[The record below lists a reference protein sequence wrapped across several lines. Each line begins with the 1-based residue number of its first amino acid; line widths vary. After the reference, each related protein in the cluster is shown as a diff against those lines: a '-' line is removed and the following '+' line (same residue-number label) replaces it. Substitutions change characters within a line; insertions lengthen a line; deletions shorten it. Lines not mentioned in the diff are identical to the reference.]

1 MTSEFRLQDHPV
13 IFLKPHIT
21 HPYAWVGHIPF
32 MYVLADLLRPRTFV
46 ELGTDSGNS
55 YLAFCQAVKALGLQS
70 QTHCYAV
77 DCWKG
82 DEHARFYGDHVY
94 RTLSAYH
101 QPRYGDFSKLVKAYF
116 DEALEQFADGSIDLL
131 HIDGLHTYEAVKHDF
146 DTWLPK
152 LSSSAVVIFHDCAV
166 HDRDFGVHTFMEE
179 LRSHYEVFEF
189 NHSNGL
195 GVVPVGQDVPEA
207 FKAFM
212 REALSRPD
220 ATRAIFESA
229 AAALLDPETGTPS
242 GGADAVEHSIECLV
256 YYRNDGEIFE
266 EARSLSIV
274 HPGGTEAT
282 FEFEFPA
289 GQRPHHVRV
298 DPANLPGTYRIMK
311 VGLKAGDA
319 TMNLFAE
326 PGAPRFV
333 INGDVLPSAMREGIR
348 FVSLHNDPY
357 VEIDLRGVWE
367 QLGNEEAAG
376 TVVLGLAYEDVVTS
390 PALQAVA
397 VRAAQAIQQLKDQLQ
412 RQRQEEPLVQLS
424 SIVRAQHA
432 ALEQQLLGMAQSQAD
447 LEQRLATLVERTTE
461 QAASVT
467 DDAAQT

>member
-1 MTSEFRLQDHPV
+1 VTSEFRLQDHPV

-32 MYVLADLLRPRTFV
+32 MYVLADLLRPRSFV

-55 YLAFCQAVKALGLQS
+55 FLAFCQAVKALGLQS

-94 RTLSAYH
+94 RTLSAYQ
-101 QPRYGDFSKLVKAYF
+101 QPRYGDFSTLVKAYF
-116 DEALEQFADGSIDLL
+116 DEALEQFEDGSVDLL

-146 DTWLPK
+146 ETWLPK
-152 LSSSAVVIFHDCAV
+152 LSSSAVVIFHDSV
-166 HDRDFGVHTFMEE
+166 VQDRNFGVHILMDE
-179 LRSHYEVFEF
+179 LRASYDVFEF

-195 GVVPVGQDVPEA
+195 AVVSVGIDVPAA

-212 REALSRPD
+212 KEAFERPN
-220 ATRAIFESA
+220 ATRGFFEA
-229 AAALLDPETGTPS
+229 AASALLDPDTGMPA
-242 GGADAVEHSIECLV
+242 GGADAVEHSIECLL

-266 EARSLSIV
+266 ESRSLSII
-274 HPGGTEAT
+274 HAGGSDAM
-282 FEFEFPA
+282 FEFALPL

-298 DPANLPGTYRIMK
+298 DPANLPGTYRVMK
-311 VGLKAGDA
+311 VALRAGGE
-319 TMNLFAE
+319 TMSLFAE

-333 INGDVLPSAMREGIR
+333 VNGDVLPSAMQEGIR
-348 FVSLHNDPY
+348 FVTLHNDPY

-367 QLGNEEAAG
+367 QLGNEECEG
-376 TVVLGLAYEDVVTS
+376 TVILGVAYEDVVTS

-397 VRAAQAIQQLKDQLQ
+397 VRAAQAIQHLKDKLQ
-412 RQRQEEPLVQLS
+412 RKSQEKPLALM
-424 SIVRAQHA
+424 RAQQA
-432 ALEQQLLGMAQSQAD
+432 AVEQQLLEVAQAQVH
-447 LEQRLATLVERTTE
+447 LEQRLAALAEPSVDITQRSSDG
-461 QAASVT
+461 AAGN
-467 DDAAQT
+467 

>member
-21 HPYAWVGHIPF
+21 YPYAWVGHIPF
-32 MYVLADLLRPRTFV
+32 MYVMADLLRPRSFV

-55 YLAFCQAVKALGLQS
+55 FLAFCQAVKALGLQS
-70 QTHCYAV
+70 QTRCFAV

-101 QPRYGDFSKLVKAYF
+101 QPRYGDFSTLVKAYF
-116 DEALEQFADGSIDLL
+116 DEALEQFADGSVDLL

-146 DTWLPK
+146 ETWFPK
-152 LSSSAVVIFHDCAV
+152 LSSSAVVIFHDSAV
-166 HDRDFGVHTFMEE
+166 HDRNFGVHTFMEE
-179 LRSHYEVFEF
+179 LRATYEVFEF

-195 GVVPVGQDVPEA
+195 GVVPVGDEVPDA

-212 REALSRPD
+212 REALSRPE
-220 ATRAIFESA
+220 ATRKIFESA
-229 AAALLDPETGTPS
+229 AAALLDPETGTPA
-242 GGADAVEHSIECLV
+242 GGADAVEHSIECLM

-266 EARSLSIV
+266 ETRSLSII
-274 HPGGTEAT
+274 HAGGTDAT
-282 FEFEFPA
+282 FEFEFPL
-289 GQRPHHVRV
+289 GQRPQHVRV
-298 DPANLPGTYRIMK
+298 DPANLPGTYRIVK
-311 VGLKAGDA
+311 VGLRAGEA

-333 INGDVLPSAMREGIR
+333 VNGDVLPSAMQEGIR
-348 FVSLHNDPY
+348 FVTLHDDPY

-367 QLGNEEAAG
+367 QLGNEAHGG

-397 VRAAQAIQQLKDQLQ
+397 VRAAQAVQQLKDQLQ
-412 RQRQEEPLVQLS
+412 RQHQEEPLVRLS
-424 SIVRAQHA
+424 AMVRDQHA
-432 ALEQQLLGMAQSQAD
+432 ALAQQLAAVAQAQAS
-447 LEQRLATLVERTTE
+447 LEQRLIAATEKP
-461 QAASVT
+461 ADA
-467 DDAAQT
+467 DAADENGPAAI

>member
-32 MYVLADLLRPRTFV
+32 MYVLADLLRPRSFV

-55 YLAFCQAVKALGLQS
+55 FLAFCQAVKALGLQS

-82 DEHARFYGDHVY
+82 DEHARFYGDQVY
-94 RTLSAYH
+94 QTLSSY
-101 QPRYGDFSKLVKAYF
+101 QKPRYGDFSTLVKAYF
-116 DEALEQFADGSIDLL
+116 DDALEQFEDGSIDLL
-131 HIDGLHTYEAVKHDF
+131 HIDGLHTYDAVKHDF
-146 DTWLPK
+146 ETWLPK
-152 LSSSAVVIFHDCAV
+152 LSPSAVVIFHDSAV
-166 HDRDFGVHTFMEE
+166 HDRNFGVHTFMKE
-179 LRSHYEVFEF
+179 LRATYEVFEF

-195 GVVPVGQDVPEA
+195 GVVPVGPDVPEA

-212 REALSRPD
+212 REAMSRPE
-220 ATRAIFESA
+220 ATRAIFEAA
-229 AAALLDPETGTPS
+229 AAALLDPETGMPS
-242 GGADAVEHSIECLV
+242 GGADAVEHSIECLM
-256 YYRNDGEIFE
+256 YYRNDGQIFE
-266 EARSLSIV
+266 EARSLSII
-274 HPGGTEAT
+274 HAGGTDAT

-289 GQRPHHVRV
+289 DQRPHHVRV
-298 DPANLPGTYRIMK
+298 DPASLPGTYRLVK
-311 VGLKAGDA
+311 VGLRAGGA

-333 INGDVLPSAMREGIR
+333 VNGDMLPSAIQEGIR

-367 QLGNEEAAG
+367 QLGNDGQAS
-376 TVVLGLAYEDVVTS
+376 TVVLGVAYEDVVTS

-397 VRAAQAIQQLKDQLQ
+397 VRAAQAIQQLKDKLQ
-412 RQRQEEPLVQLS
+412 RQRQEKPLAQLS
-424 SIVRAQHA
+424 SMVRAQHA
-432 ALEQQLLGMAQSQAD
+432 ALEQQLATLVQSQAN
-447 LEQRLATLVERTTE
+447 LEQRLAELAGTSP
-461 QAASVT
+461 AAGANGDT
-467 DDAAQT
+467 AQT